1 MSNVI
6 KLVAKDNIK
15 TSDGREFTRLVGGF
29 GEDKPVITDKQIA
42 ELLGYHKKERQV
54 RVQIN
59 NNIDHFEDSDLI
71 DFRRV
76 HDLDTLPEVL
86 IPLGY
91 AKQSITQAKN
101 IYILSQAGFLLYLK
115 FAEGDKAVEIYKDFI
130 EDYFQTKAENKV
142 MKKTIQEEIEF
153 LNEQKALL
161 LGKSFLSTS
170 QDEKFDMYNQTEEI
184 NRRIVSMEKS
194 LTKEN
199 VIEQLQPK
207 LHIANVISES
217 KSCFDM
223 GVFSKVL
230 NINGLGR
237 NNMFAWLR
245 GKEILRDSNEPYQ
258 RYMKYF
264 KVIPV
269 VSRTGY
275 TSNKTLIKP
284 NGVEYLVK
292 KLIDDGRAITK
303 PIGEILKELED
314 TSVA

>member
-1 MSNVI
+1 MRPKI
-6 KLVAKDNIK
+6 
-15 TSDGREFTRLVGGF
+15 
-29 GEDKPVITDKQIA
+29 
-42 ELLGYHKKERQV
+42 
-54 RVQIN
+54 
-59 NNIDHFEDSDLI
+59 
-71 DFRRV
+71 
-76 HDLDTLPEVL
+76 
-86 IPLGY
+86 
-91 AKQSITQAKN
+91 

-130 EDYFQTKAENKV
+130 EDYFQTKAENKI
-142 MKKTIQEEIEF
+142 MKKTIKEEIEF

-161 LGKSFLSTS
+161 LGKSFLSTNH
-170 QDEKFDMYNQTEEI
+170 DERFDMYNQTEDI
-184 NRRIVSMEKS
+184 NRRIVEMEKS

-223 GVFSKVL
+223 GTFSKVL

-245 GKEILRDSNEPYQ
+245 DHEILRDCNEPYQ

-292 KLIDDGRAITK
+292 KLIDNGRAVAK
-303 PIGEILKELED
+303 PIGEILKELE
-314 TSVA
+314 SKNVA